1 MRYPSNIRE
10 EELKNRVADDF
21 FGKYGCNDIIKNI
34 DFAVRAGLKPAPTA
48 QYLLWAEAKK
58 NSTDIIAMLAQLV
71 LTIGKARTFN
81 EVLPP
86 KFLGC
91 FDCEK
96 IAFIP
101 YADIQDVFHQNDF
114 NWNVAPSNH
123 NTREFKQIYK
133 QIDKIINNGDEH
145 KTYCF
150 NFERDEKSLKLF
162 ILKNFMLGGEI
173 SKIRIDKNNFISVY
187 AKWRDAV
194 MPTIQ
199 FDNWSLAKKHGIID
213 GDFYLA
219 DLLSAENKT
228 LKEKLFVV
236 LRQTHYEMNQHK
248 NEFGL
253 LTSSTVNF
261 TDKQKAHNTFWAIY
275 ERPPRE
281 AYWDY
286 IIERRDLL
294 VPQDIRERKGSFFT
308 PKIWVELSQKYIT
321 DVLGENWQEE
331 YYVWDCAAGT
341 GNLLAGLTN
350 KYNIWASTDI
360 KADVD
365 VMHDRIENGANL
377 LKEHCFQFDF
387 LNDDFSKLPQGLRKI
402 IDDPKKRKKLVVYI
416 NPPYAEHGNR
426 TTFAGEGEHK
436 AKVSTTSKVYNA
448 FQNIVGTAT
457 RELYAQFFLRI
468 YKDIPNAKL
477 ASFSTLK
484 IVNSQNFIK
493 FRNYFQAKFLKGF
506 ICKANTFDNV
516 NGSFPIGFTIWDT
529 EKKEDISKVIVDIIC
544 SDVNLEHY
552 WKEGKKSFYAMN
564 KKMFISDWLRKFYDK
579 QNEKIGY
586 LILPGVDMQQQGG
599 VYITSQPT
607 ESDIVQH
614 KTAGITR
621 NNLMEMSVYFAVR
634 YCIEHTW
641 LNNQDQFLYPNS
653 KWKTDDEF
661 QNDCLAY
668 SLFHGKNNISSKH
681 GTNHWIPFIE
691 WDVEAHDKFDSHFM
705 TDFID
710 GKVDMML
717 HDINLFCSWNVS
729 SGSSGG
735 GGSGSS
741 SKRQSLNT
749 AKERKFSRA
758 AYKVFKAGG
767 ELWKYYH
774 VQTHP
779 CPSKGGEYNVNASL
793 YDIREHF
800 QGRNAQGKMNTK
812 SDDEKYNELI
822 GSLRTALKELA
833 RKIEPKVYEYGF
845 LRG

>member
-1 MRYPSNIRE
+1 MPYPSNIRE

-21 FGKYGCNDIIKNI
+21 FGKYGSNDIIKNI
-34 DFAVRAGLKPAPTA
+34 DFAVKAKNGG
-48 QYLLWAEAKK
+48 YLLWAEAKK
-58 NSTDIIAMLAQLV
+58 NSTDIIAMLSQLV
-71 LTIGKARTFN
+71 LTIGKARIFN

-114 NWNVAPSNH
+114 NWNVAPSNR
-123 NTREFKQIYK
+123 NSREFKQIYK
-133 QIDKIINNGDEH
+133 QIDKIINNGEEH
-145 KTYCF
+145 KTYRF
-150 NFERDEKSLKLF
+150 DFERDEKSLKLF
-162 ILKNFMLGGEI
+162 ILKNFMVGGEI

-187 AKWRDAV
+187 AKWLEAV
-194 MPTIQ
+194 KPTIAV
-199 FDNWSLAKKHGIID
+199 NWAGAKKRGIID

-219 DLLSAENKT
+219 DLLSSENKT
-228 LKEKLFVV
+228 LKEKLYV
-236 LRQTHYEMNQHK
+236 LLNNTYYVLDKQIDSDGFLSHK
-248 NEFGL
+248 E
-253 LTSSTVNF
+253 VNF
-261 TDKQKAHNTFWAIY
+261 NDNQRAYNAFWAIY

-308 PKIWVELSQKYIT
+308 PKIWVELSQKYIA
-321 DVLGENWQEE
+321 DALGENWQEE

-350 KYNIWASTDI
+350 KYNIWASTLD

-416 NPPYAEHGNR
+416 NPPYAQAANYGKSKGGVSFTKIYNDFKNIIS
-426 TTFAGEGEHK
+426 FA
-436 AKVSTTSKVYNA
+436 VSDLFS
-448 FQNIVGTAT
+448 
-457 RELYAQFFLRI
+457 QFFARI
-468 YKDIPNAKL
+468 YKELPNAKL
-477 ASFSTLK
+477 ASFSKLTH
-484 IVNSQNFIK
+484 ITASNYSK
-493 FRNYFQAKFLKGF
+493 FRDYFGAEYIKGF
-506 ICKANTFDNV
+506 VCRSKTFDNV
-516 NGSFPIGFTIWDT
+516 NGDFPIGFLIWNLGR
-529 EKKEDISKVIVDIIC
+529 KKEIVEVNCDIYNNDGNI
-544 SDVNLEHY
+544 
-552 WKEGKKSFYAMN
+552 EGN
-564 KKMFISDWLRKFYDK
+564 KKFFSVGKGQVINDWLRNYYDK
-579 QNEKIGY
+579 KDVIGY
-586 LILPGVDMQQQGG
+586 LRFVGPDFQANSG
-599 VYITSQPT
+599 VYITSKPK
-607 ESDIVQH
+607 ESDIKESRIQ
-614 KTAGITR
+614 TITR
-621 NNLMEMSVYFAVR
+621 NNLMEMSIYISVR
-634 YCIEHTW
+634 NCIEATW
-641 LNNQDQFLYPNS
+641 LNDRDQFLYPNDG
-653 KWKTDDEF
+653 WKTDDEF

-668 SLFHGKNNISSKH
+668 MLFYEKNNISSKH

-729 SGSSGG
+729 SGESSGSGG
-735 GGSGSS
+735 GGGGGS

-749 AKERKFSRA
+749 PKERKFSRA
-758 AYKVFKAGG
+758 AYKVFKAGR

-774 VQTHP
+774 AQPHP
-779 CPSKGGEYNVNASL
+779 YPSKGGEYNVNASL

-800 QGRNAQGKMNTK
+800 QGRNAQGKMNNK
-812 SDDEKYNELI
+812 SDDERYNELI

-833 RKIEPKVYEYGF
+833 EKIEPKVYEYGF